1 MEKGADPAAQSSSS
15 SSISGANNGGG
26 KSAAV
31 QNALRQLHKS
41 SHKISK
47 PTPRHCSGGGGD
59 GGGDSGCP
67 SDVKAPSPSLPVPA
81 VPPPPP
87 PPSASQQPLPQ
98 PPVYNINKND
108 FREVVQKLTGSPA
121 HQPRLSSPRELSK
134 PAAAT
139 AGGGGSGGGAS
150 SRLQKIRPPPL
161 AQLTPRSSPSL
172 APAAAADPVHVSS
185 GGFGVGAWPRSSPLS
200 PLPPLPTVSAA
211 AESPIS
217 AYMRCLRSGS
227 VPNQQ
232 SSLPSPGA
240 GSSGSA
246 LLPLG
251 PPSPLGLG
259 CVPSPRSAYQMML
272 SSGLFLPPSPG
283 LPLPS
288 PRWKDQ

>member
-1 MEKGADPAAQSSSS
+1 MEKSADPAAQSSSS
-15 SSISGANNGGG
+15 SSVSSTNNVGG
-26 KSAAV
+26 KSVAV

-47 PTPRHCSGGGGD
+47 PTSRHCSGGGD

-67 SDVKAPSPSLPVPA
+67 SDGKAPSPSLPVPA
-81 VPPPPP
+81 VPPPP

-121 HQPRLSSPRELSK
+121 HQPRLSSARELSK
-134 PAAAT
+134 PAAA
-139 AGGGGSGGGAS
+139 AGGGAS

-172 APAAAADPVHVSS
+172 APAAASDPVHGSS

-200 PLPPLPTVSAA
+200 PLPPLPTVSAS

-232 SSLPSPGA
+232 SSMPSPGA
-240 GSSGSA
+240 GSSGA
-246 LLPLG
+246 PLLPLG

-272 SSGLFLPPSPG
+272 SPGLFLPPSPG
-283 LPLPS
+283 RPLPS